1 MIGTSAIL
9 VLTAQRAPQLGRYN
23 MNALD
28 ILIVVLALVAVSFP
42 LTITVN
48 IIAERVRDKSW
59 EEGYT
64 AGRSMSAA
72 LQDSAL

>member
-1 MIGTSAIL
+1 
-9 VLTAQRAPQLGRYN
+9 